1 MIHNYDPLND
11 PFGYMPEIPGWD
23 KMTDEERKAYV
34 DRHYK
39 ATMKGCLFS
48 FIGLVIC
55 LLLTLLFGSCTTTR
69 YVPVIE
75 HKTDT
80 LIQTQVRHDSIYF
93 SDSICISDFVRDD
106 TVWRT
111 EYKWRT
117 RYIERVSHDTT
128 YISRRDTIPQP
139 YEVVREVPRKRSKA
153 EWVLLIIGL
162 AALLGVF
169 LYAVKKVKPFLPGL

>member
-23 KMTDEERKAYV
+23 KMTDEERQESSRTYIV
-34 DRHYK
+34 YGC
-39 ATMKGCLFS
+39 ATYAVGFVLA
-48 FIGLVIC
+48 LLLC
-55 LLLTLLFGSCTTTR
+55 LLFVSCTTTQ

-93 SDSICISDFVRDD
+93 SDSICISDFVRGD

-139 YEVVREVPRKRSKA
+139 YEVVREVPRERSKA
-153 EWVLLIIGL
+153 EWLLMVSGF
-162 AALLGVF
+162 AALMGATV
-169 LYAVKKVKPFLPGL
+169 YAVRKVKPLLPGL

>member
-23 KMTDEERKAYV
+23 KMTDDEREAYTN
-34 DRHYK
+34 RNYE
-39 ATMKGCLFS
+39 ATMKGCVFS
-48 FIGLVIC
+48 IIGIVIC
-55 LLLTLLFGSCTTTR
+55 LLLCLLFGSCTTTR

-93 SDSICISDFVRDD
+93 SDSIYVSDFMRGD

-128 YISRRDTIPQP
+128 YISKRDSIPVP
-139 YEVVREVPRKRSKA
+139 YEVIKEVPRKRSKT
-153 EWVLLIIGL
+153 ETVFIMCGLLALMGGIIF
-162 AALLGVF
+162 V
-169 LYAVKKVKPFLPGL
+169 AVKIRKFLP